1 MSSQYSKW
9 WWLGYFGVQTW
20 TAEERTVRIAL
31 GMSTLPVIM
40 LVFFVAAVLLGWVG
54 VEQHVAAIL
63 AGLISVVPGFISAR
77 PIATLLYPDLLGQA
91 DESARQPLSGS

>member
-20 TAEERTVRIAL
+20 TAEECTVRIAL

-63 AGLISVVPGFISAR
+63 AGLISVVPGFYFGA
-77 PIATLLYPDLLGQA
+77 A
-91 DESARQPLSGS
+91 DRYAAVS